1 MSEGEHVWPAQL
13 KLLCCLDVCRQA
25 ASSLDGAKIS
35 CRHLQEA
42 LELAVEQRLTQEYDD
57 AEAEKHWYGRGA
69 ALGTDFSFTAKL
81 NEFPEMETAGKSF
94 VPNRGRNRVK
104 YGTFDQDSAEG
115 CIQDRLQPAVSM
127 VNPGSTQAAG
137 KEESM
142 IPSNAEIPPVTH
154 LQDQTLQ
161 R

>member
-1 MSEGEHVWPAQL
+1 MNLRDVWSAQL
-13 KLLCCLDVCRQA
+13 KLLCCLDVRRQA
-25 ASSLDGAKIS
+25 ASSLDVAKIS
-35 CRHLQEA
+35 CRHLHEA
-42 LELAVEQRLTQEYDD
+42 SELAVEQRFTHEYDD
-57 AEAEKHWYGRGA
+57 TETEKHWYGRRA

-104 YGTFDQDSAEG
+104 YRTFDQNSAEG

-137 KEESM
+137 KKENM
-142 IPSNAEIPPVTH
+142 IPSNAEIPPVTN